1 MSGGVYNSRVLQML
15 ILSPRFFRLVRLL
28 LIFLACFA
36 ALSFAADFKAPV
48 QQLAHKIAAVTG
60 PGAVFIDSSNRASLP
75 KSDFD
80 MIRRELLTEL
90 ASLGLRFVPAEQ
102 AAATVRFSLSEDLQ
116 NYIWIA
122 EISQGTNAP
131 VVTMAAS
138 YRGDTPSVARSLAP
152 LTIRKILLWQQN
164 VRMLDAT
171 VIEGSPSHLIVLD
184 TDKIVAYRFQDN
196 RWQAEQSLSIA
207 HPHSWPRDARGRI
220 VLRRDHLLDAYLPGT
235 FCQSSGGKPLVL
247 TCRPS
252 DDPWP
257 LGSEQLGLNGFFAS
271 TRNYFT
277 GALAPGIGKQTTT
290 APFYSAT
297 ALPRDKYTLGIFA
310 GIDGQIHMLDGI
322 TDRSAGKLGWGSN
335 LAAVRTTCGSGWQVL
350 ATRNGLGDSD
360 TITAYEF
367 PDREPI
373 TASQPLEFPGPV
385 TELWTDSEATNA
397 IAMVRNSETGLYE
410 AYRLTV
416 ACNQ

>member
-1 MSGGVYNSRVLQML
+1 MNSGVYNSRILQML
-15 ILSPRFFRLVRLL
+15 ILSPRFFRFVRLL
-28 LIFLACFA
+28 LVFLACSA
-36 ALSFAADFKAPV
+36 AFLVADDFRLPEE
-48 QQLAHKIAAVTG
+48 QLAHKIAGITG
-60 PGAVFIDSSNRASLP
+60 PGAVFIEFSNRSSLP
-75 KSDFD
+75 KPAFD
-80 MIRRELLTEL
+80 TLRRELLTEL
-90 ASLGLRFVPAEQ
+90 ASLGLRFVPADQ
-102 AAATVRFSLSEDLQ
+102 AAAAVQFSLSQDLQ

-131 VVTMAAS
+131 VVTMVAS
-138 YRGDTPSVARSLAP
+138 SRSDTAPMEHSLAA
-152 LTIRKILLWQQN
+152 LTIRKTLLWQQN

-184 TDKIVAYRFQDN
+184 TEKIVAYRNQDN
-196 RWQAEQSLSIA
+196 RWQAEQFLPIV
-207 HPHSWPRDARGRI
+207 HPHPWPRDARGRL

-235 FCQSSGGKPLVL
+235 LCQSSGGKTLTL
-247 TCRPS
+247 TCRTS

-257 LGSEQLGLNGFFAS
+257 LGSEQSGLNAFFAP

-277 GALAPGIGKQTTT
+277 GALAPGIGKQTTA

-297 ALPRDKYTLGIFA
+297 VLPREKYTLGLFA

-335 LAAVRTTCGSGWQVL
+335 LAAIHSPCGSGWQVL
-350 ATRNGLGDSD
+350 ATRDGLGSSD
-360 TITAYEF
+360 TVTAYEF

-373 TASQPLEFPGPV
+373 IASQPLELDGPV
-385 TELWTDSEATNA
+385 TELWPESEGASA
-397 IAMVRNSETGLYE
+397 IAIVRDSETGVYE